1 MSLYELL
8 KGMLGEDMPDDFS
21 DEDIQDIGD
30 VIDKYLKK
38 EIKDD
43 AYNNF
48 HKFITDNKDDKEIK
62 DYVYDTTDDID
73 LDGLSDDLDPTIM
86 DEKIR
91 IYRLA
96 VKLTEKLKEVDYD
109 PIWAKLKGV
118 KDDRGSY

>member
-21 DEDIQDIGD
+21 DEDKDDIED
-30 VIDKYLKK
+30 TIDKYLKK
-38 EIKDD
+38 ELEDD
-43 AYNNF
+43 AYDKF

-62 DYVYDTTDDID
+62 EYVYDTIDDIS
-73 LDGLSDDLDPTIM
+73 LHGLSDDMDPTIM

-91 IYRLA
+91 FYRLA
-96 VKLTEKLKEVDYD
+96 VRLTEKLKEVDYD

-118 KDDRGSY
+118 DNKDSF

>member
-30 VIDKYLKK
+30 VLDKYLKK
-38 EIKDD
+38 EIEDD
-43 AYNNF
+43 NYDKF

-62 DYVYDTTDDID
+62 DYIYDTIDDID
-73 LDGLSDDLDPTIM
+73 LGDLSDNSDPTTL

-91 IYRLA
+91 FYRLA
-96 VKLTEKLKEVDYD
+96 VKLTEKFKEVDYD

-118 KDDRGSY
+118 EDDKGSY